1 MIRRNKYGSSDIWSD
16 VNRRF
21 CTMLIQKH
29 LKTPYIFSESTACL
43 KFRQSLSEQALY
55 CLIWILSIGTMCQSE
70 NIYSDK
76 HKKHCTPWVF
86 MLSRV
91 VYTSTCLYLSIRLV
105 FNVYRPTVFSGSR
118 ACSATLFA
126 VSRWK
131 RACSRAVNYSKECK
145 AKGFLKIQ
153 LGVFIVF
160 VDALLKNIS
169 LHFLDESKKNQNL
182 LCI

>member
-1 MIRRNKYGSSDIWSD
+1 
-16 VNRRF
+16 
-21 CTMLIQKH
+21 
-29 LKTPYIFSESTACL
+29 
-43 KFRQSLSEQALY
+43 
-55 CLIWILSIGTMCQSE
+55 MCQSE

-86 MLSRV
+86 MLLRV

-131 RACSRAVNYSKECK
+131 RACSRTENYGKVSKATCIRIDIIRTYRFQSIRKNYIVKFTTITECIISWLSVLYALNGRK
-145 AKGFLKIQ
+145 AAIWILCRYEKMWDLTYLTSIY
-153 LGVFIVF
+153 I
-160 VDALLKNIS
+160 IS
-169 LHFLDESKKNQNL
+169 SVWV
-182 LCI
+182 

>member
-1 MIRRNKYGSSDIWSD
+1 
-16 VNRRF
+16 
-21 CTMLIQKH
+21 MLIQKH

-43 KFRQSLSEQALY
+43 KFRQSLKRASSLLPY
-55 CLIWILSIGTMCQSE
+55 LNLSIGTMCQSE
-70 NIYSDK
+70 NIYSDN

-131 RACSRAVNYSKECK
+131 RACSRTENYGEQCK
-145 AKGFLKIQ
+145 DEGFLKIL

-160 VDALLKNIS
+160 VKATFKEYITP
-169 LHFLDESKKNQNL
+169 FPGW
-182 LCI
+182 I

>member
-1 MIRRNKYGSSDIWSD
+1 
-16 VNRRF
+16 
-21 CTMLIQKH
+21 
-29 LKTPYIFSESTACL
+29 
-43 KFRQSLSEQALY
+43 
-55 CLIWILSIGTMCQSE
+55 MCQSE

-131 RACSRAVNYSKECK
+131 SACSRTENYGEQCK
-145 AKGFLKIQ
+145 DEGFLKIP

-160 VDALLKNIS
+160 VKAHLDILS
-169 LHFLDESKKNQNL
+169 LHFPDEPYYRPPLSPPKNPIKREKKKLAYSSEREDFIQRGEDWFVCLLKVLWSAGINL
-182 LCI
+182 CSSVICGRIIICGDDIL

>member
-1 MIRRNKYGSSDIWSD
+1 
-16 VNRRF
+16 
-21 CTMLIQKH
+21 
-29 LKTPYIFSESTACL
+29 
-43 KFRQSLSEQALY
+43 
-55 CLIWILSIGTMCQSE
+55 MCQSE

-76 HKKHCTPWVF
+76 QEKHCTPWVF

-131 RACSRAVNYSKECK
+131 RACSRTENYGKVSKATCIRIDIIRTYRFQSIRKNYIVKFTTCTECIISWLSVLYALNGRK
-145 AKGFLKIQ
+145 AAIWILCRYEKMWDLTYLTSIY
-153 LGVFIVF
+153 I
-160 VDALLKNIS
+160 IS
-169 LHFLDESKKNQNL
+169 SVWV
-182 LCI
+182 